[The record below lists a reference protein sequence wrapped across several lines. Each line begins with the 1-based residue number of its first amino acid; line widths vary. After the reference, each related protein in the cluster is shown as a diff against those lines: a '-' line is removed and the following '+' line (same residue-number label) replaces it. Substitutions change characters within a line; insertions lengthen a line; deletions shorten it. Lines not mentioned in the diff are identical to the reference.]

1 MSEILISNIYKS
13 FGANDILKGLTLEI
27 NKGYVYG
34 IVGKNGCGKTTLFKI
49 ITGVLRE
56 DSGNIFTRAGI
67 KVGYLEQMPERYNHM
82 KTDDILNQAFDEIHF
97 IEGEMRNIEAKLS
110 EDAENE
116 DLLRRYAYLQEKYDI
131 AGGNNVSEKL
141 KKVISG
147 LKIDENMRNSVFKT
161 LSGGEKTRVLLAK
174 LLLSDTDVLLLDE
187 PTNHLDIN
195 SAEWLEKFINSY
207 NGTVLAI
214 SHDRYFLDSISDY
227 TAEISGGKCTLYKGN
242 YSAYIL
248 EKEKAF
254 QRQKQLY
261 DRQQKE
267 IKRIE
272 DRARQLHDWANNE
285 KTHRRAFAMEKR
297 IEHMGKIEKPESERN
312 IRIKANASKFKG
324 KELLIVNDLGFSYG
338 EGKEIFENAQ
348 LEVYKNENIAV
359 LGPNGCGK
367 TTFLKLILGNLQ
379 PDKGSIK
386 LGNSVKYA
394 YLPQNVEFENN
405 NISILETAQRELDI
419 TMGEARNILAAY
431 NFTGEDVFK
440 EINGLSGGEKSRL
453 KLCLLLQK
461 NINLLILDEPTNH
474 LDISSREVLEDML
487 SEYEG
492 SLLFVSHDRY
502 FIRKFANIIADI
514 SDKKLNR
521 FDGGYDGF
529 REEKEKIAEKEKKAA
544 IPQVDSIQKEPKKSD
559 DERKKEKRANDP
571 WRLKKIQEIEEK
583 ISLKEE
589 EAQDIE
595 KSMFGEGISYEKI
608 VELTEQKE
616 AVEKEIE
623 ELMALWEKY
632 F

>member
-131 AGGNNVSEKL
+131 AGGNSVSEKL

-379 PDKGSIK
+379 PDKGSIR

>member
-82 KTDDILNQAFDEIHF
+82 KTDDILNQAFDEIHV
-97 IEGEMRNIEAKLS
+97 IEGEMRNIEAKLY

-297 IEHMGKIEKPESERN
+297 IEHMEKIEKPESERN

-529 REEKEKIAEKEKKAA
+529 RE
-544 IPQVDSIQKEPKKSD
+544 
-559 DERKKEKRANDP
+559 
-571 WRLKKIQEIEEK
+571 
-583 ISLKEE
+583 
-589 EAQDIE
+589 
-595 KSMFGEGISYEKI
+595 
-608 VELTEQKE
+608 
-616 AVEKEIE
+616 
-623 ELMALWEKY
+623 
-632 F
+632 